1 MSFIFDKLAPPL
13 KKLFKIGFK
22 SFLVH
27 FSRKKLSEVL
37 KTWYFLC
44 AAFCS
49 AGQWGKGCAPPL
61 LASLL
66 RYLVAAL
73 RRILV
78 KMSTLI
84 QVYQGRSNQRQKFAK
99 NLSYGY

>member
-22 SFLVH
+22 SVH
-27 FSRKKLSEVL
+27 FSTKKLSEVL
-37 KTWYFLC
+37 KTWYFPS

-49 AGQWGKGCAPPL
+49 ASQWGKGCAPPL

-73 RRILV
+73 RRILA
-78 KMSTLI
+78 KMFTLI
-84 QVYQGRSNQRQKFAK
+84 HVYQGRSNQRQKFAK
-99 NLSYGY
+99 NSSYGY